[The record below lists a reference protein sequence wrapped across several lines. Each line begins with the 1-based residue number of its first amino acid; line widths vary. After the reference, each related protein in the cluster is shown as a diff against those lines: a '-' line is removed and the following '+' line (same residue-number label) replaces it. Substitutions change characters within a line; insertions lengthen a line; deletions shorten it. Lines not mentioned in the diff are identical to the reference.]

1 MRKCG
6 AKRIICYTGG
16 MLVLAAGLVLNTRTG
31 LGASAVNSVPYCL
44 SILTGIT
51 MGTITSVMY
60 LLFVAVQMLIVR
72 RIRPQELMQL
82 PLSVAFGWVMDFFVW
97 LFDFQVH
104 SLLWSFVL
112 LAAAISLIALGV
124 ILTVSMALAPN
135 PADGFVDAVARALG
149 VEFSRAKNIFDISM
163 AGLTCI
169 ISLAATGGIVGVG
182 AGTVLSALL
191 IGPTAGLMKRRLF
204 PLLGIQAY

>member
-1 MRKCG
+1 
-6 AKRIICYTGG
+6 
-16 MLVLAAGLVLNTRTG
+16 
-31 LGASAVNSVPYCL
+31 
-44 SILTGIT
+44 

-149 VEFSRAKNIFDISM
+149 VEFSRASTF
-163 AGLTCI
+163 LWT
-169 ISLAATGGIVGVG
+169 AAPVSELPSQT
-182 AGTVLSALL
+182 
-191 IGPTAGLMKRRLF
+191 
-204 PLLGIQAY
+204 Q

>member
-1 MRKCG
+1 
-6 AKRIICYTGG
+6 
-16 MLVLAAGLVLNTRTG
+16 
-31 LGASAVNSVPYCL
+31 
-44 SILTGIT
+44 
-51 MGTITSVMY
+51 
-60 LLFVAVQMLIVR
+60 
-72 RIRPQELMQL
+72 
-82 PLSVAFGWVMDFFVW
+82 MDFFVW

-149 VEFSRAKNIFDISM
+149 VEFSRAKNIFDIRM

-204 PLLGIQAY
+204 PLLGSQAY